1 MLKER
6 SSSGSSRSSGGYVSG
21 DTDVYSE
28 RDLEKIAARIPFMTE
43 REVMQVLP
51 KFEKS
56 IEFYKNKK

>member
-21 DTDVYSE
+21 GSDVYSE
-28 RDLEKIAARIPFMTE
+28 RDLERIAARIPFMTE
-43 REVMQVLP
+43 KEAMQVLP